1 MQTLTLFNHAGG
13 VMKTSLTR
21 DVGHTLAHSGLRV
34 LLIDLDPQANLTDW
48 LGVEGVRREQT
59 AYDMATRGDPLPVPV
74 PVHGLHLIPSDV
86 SLALAEGQMMGVVG
100 AHLHLRGALAQVSDQ
115 YDVVLIDSP
124 PSLGQLSILA
134 ALAADHLIVPV
145 PTRQKGMNALAGLSE
160 AMATYRKLRPDLT
173 VGLYVPTL
181 YDARRSH
188 DREAY
193 AALQGILK
201 PLASPIPDRG
211 AVWNDSASAG
221 QPVGIYA
228 PGSPV
233 HADVLRVTAEIAQ
246 VIGLPFHLTESDS
259 AGVQR

>member
-1 MQTLTLFNHAGG
+1 MRTLTLFNHAGG

-21 DVGHTLAHSGLRV
+21 DVGYTLAATGQRV

-48 LGVEGVRREQT
+48 LGVSGVTQQQT
-59 AYDMATRGDPLPVPV
+59 LFGTATRGEALPSPV
-74 PVHGLHLIPSDV
+74 QVHGLALIPSDV

-100 AHLHLRGALAQVSDQ
+100 AHLHLRQALAAVSDL

-124 PSLGQLSILA
+124 PSLGQLSILG

-145 PTRQKGMNALAGLSE
+145 PTRQKGMNALAGLKE
-160 AMATYRKLRPDLT
+160 AMVTYRKLRPDLT
-173 VGLYVPTL
+173 VALYVPTL
-181 YDARRSH
+181 YDSRRSH

-193 AALQGILK
+193 AALQELLH
-201 PLASPIPDRG
+201 PLGSPIADRG

-221 QPVGIYA
+221 QPVGVYA

-233 HADVLRVTAEIAQ
+233 HRDVLRTTQEIAGA
-246 VIGLPFHLTESDS
+246 IGLELE
-259 AGVQR
+259 VQA

>member
-1 MQTLTLFNHAGG
+1 MRTLTLFNHAGG
-13 VMKTSLTR
+13 VMKSSLTR
-21 DVGHTLAHSGLRV
+21 DVGYTLAAAGQRV

-48 LGVEGVRREQT
+48 LGVSGVTRDQT
-59 AYDMATRGDPLPVPV
+59 VYNTATRGDDLPPPV
-74 PVHGLHLIPSDV
+74 EVHGLHVVPSDV
-86 SLALAEGQMMGVVG
+86 SLALAEGQMLGVVG
-100 AHLHLRGALAQVSDQ
+100 AHLHLRQALAKWADR

-124 PSLGQLSILA
+124 PSLGQLSILG

-145 PTRQKGMNALAGLSE
+145 PTRQKGMNALAGLGE

-173 VGLYVPTL
+173 VALYVPTL

-193 AALQGILK
+193 AALKELLS
-201 PLASPIPDRG
+201 PLASPIADRG

-221 QPVGIYA
+221 QPVGVYA

-233 HADVLRVTAEIAQ
+233 HRDVLRASAEIAHAA
-246 VIGLPFHLTESDS
+246 GLN
-259 AGVQR
+259 VQIEGATA

>member
-1 MQTLTLFNHAGG
+1 MRTLTFFNHAGG

-21 DVGHTLAHSGLRV
+21 DVGHTLAQAGQRV

-48 LGVEGVRREQT
+48 LGVSGAEREQT
-59 AYDMATRGDPLPVPV
+59 VYATATRGDPLPVPV
-74 PVHGLHLIPSDV
+74 AVQEHLYLIPSDV
-86 SLALAEGQMMGVVG
+86 TLALAESQMLGVVG
-100 AHLHLRGALAQVSDQ
+100 AHLHLRQALQAVRDDF
-115 YDVVLIDSP
+115 DVVLIDSP
-124 PSLGQLSILA
+124 PSLGQLSILG

-173 VGLYVPTL
+173 VALYVPTL
-181 YDARRSH
+181 YDARRLH

-193 AALQGILK
+193 AALQGLLH

-221 QPVGIYA
+221 QPVGVYA
-228 PGSPV
+228 PNSPV
-233 HADVLRVTAEIAQ
+233 HRDVLRATAEIARAA
-246 VIGLPFHLTESDS
+246 GLHVKVPEVE
-259 AGVQR
+259 A

>member
-1 MQTLTLFNHAGG
+1 MRTLTLFNHAGG

-21 DVGHTLAHSGLRV
+21 DVGYTLAAAGQRV

-48 LGVEGVRREQT
+48 LGVSGVTQQQT
-59 AYDMATRGDPLPVPV
+59 LFGTATRGEGLPSPV
-74 PVHGLHLIPSDV
+74 QVHGLALIPSDV

-100 AHLHLRGALAQVSDQ
+100 AHLHLRQALEAVSHL

-124 PSLGQLSILA
+124 PSLGQLSILG

-145 PTRQKGMNALAGLSE
+145 PTRQKGMNALAGLKE
-160 AMATYRKLRPDLT
+160 AMVTYRKLRPDLT
-173 VGLYVPTL
+173 VALYVPTL
-181 YDARRSH
+181 YDSRRSH

-193 AALQGILK
+193 AALQELLH
-201 PLASPIPDRG
+201 PLGSPIADRG

-221 QPVGIYA
+221 QPVGVYA

-233 HADVLRVTAEIAQ
+233 HRDVLRTTQEIASA
-246 VIGLPFHLTESDS
+246 IGLKLE
-259 AGVQR
+259 VQA